1 MRENIEIIN
10 LVQHKEEENF
20 LVSEP
25 NYYAQSFSQNI
36 C

>member
-1 MRENIEIIN
+1 MQQYIEILN

-25 NYYAQSFSQNI
+25 NYYVQSFSQNI
-36 C
+36 Y

>member
-36 C
+36 Y

>member
-1 MRENIEIIN
+1 MRENIEMIN

-25 NYYAQSFSQNI
+25 NYYVQSFSQNI
-36 C
+36 Y